1 MKLSWIFSLVALS
14 NVVFGAET
22 LDNPEQEIQKLND
35 SLVEITKRIHA
46 ESALRY
52 TPGQGNGSAS
62 SLQALSAAKNWY
74 SKGNWL
80 AALRELKRYEAGTNT
95 HETENVLEFNYIAGK
110 SEAALGKYE
119 KALVYFKR
127 FLAEAS
133 RLPSIDSE
141 KINDVLASVLEGL
154 LKVGKDSS
162 KLSLKQNIAAIL
174 VTEDNT
180 NSNYEAH
187 FLAGRIAVI
196 DNSPELASEW
206 LSKATKSTSKATTTR
221 GMFYQA
227 LVELASDNTD
237 AAYEILR
244 KAEENSK
251 DSDTTLYHHQ
261 VLLAL
266 GRIEYYRKHY
276 AEALHWLIKIPE
288 NSLQYQ
294 FALREAVHAA
304 TSAER
309 FEQGLSLANQFLQ
322 KFPESEFIQ
331 ELSQYASYLTLQ
343 ATSGKI
349 GEEVY
354 AKRLTHLANSAK
366 EIKSLTLGRE
376 KIDEYQLDQIINK
389 VRSFGNP
396 GLLASHSQN
405 IYVKLNR
412 LQEKAHFLQS
422 SLLEHVYWHTNQPF
436 TGVFPDE
443 TISANELS
451 RICNL
456 LIAQANRL
464 VVVSTYVMEKSLSPA
479 VLESLSRSENR
490 RMQIVG
496 VEAKFQRGFE
506 NIGDWVNAKFLID
519 RLKNLQTYNLDQ
531 LAVERAFS
539 NSDKNMDRIKA
550 LELLK
555 EKIFAL
561 SNRAHLKAAN
571 SLSSISPFL
580 AVERLLLQFSLE
592 MSYDYEKFSTLLT
605 SDGDFANRNL
615 MKNLKSA
622 WNVWFKTAEIL
633 SVKIRKSQSD
643 LEKKIDNH
651 FIRVKNSSEKLASV
665 LEKINS
671 VRSELEKAVG
681 RTGHL
686 LSNQFILEI
695 NARSAEIREWM
706 AELNMKKLENLQS
719 KHREDRLKEQV
730 ERQKIAEDYLDS
742 TLQRSSK

>member
-1 MKLSWIFSLVALS
+1 VS
-14 NVVFGAET
+14 NLVFGAET
-22 LDNPEQEIQKLND
+22 LDNPEQEIQKVND
-35 SLVEITKRIHA
+35 SLVEITKRISA
-46 ESALRY
+46 ESSLRY

-95 HETENVLEFNYIAGK
+95 HEADNVLEFNYIAGK
-110 SEAALGKYE
+110 SESALGKYE

-133 RLPSIDSE
+133 RHPSVDSE

-244 KAEENSK
+244 KAEENSQG
-251 DSDTTLYHHQ
+251 SDITLYHHQ

-276 AEALHWLIKIPE
+276 AEALHWLTKIPAT
-288 NSLQYQ
+288 SLQYQ

-309 FEQGLSLANQFLQ
+309 FDHGLSLANQFLQ
-322 KFPESEFIQ
+322 RFPESEFIQ
-331 ELSQYASYLTLQ
+331 EMSQYASYLTLQ
-343 ATSGKI
+343 STSSRI

-354 AKRLTHLANSAK
+354 EKRLTQLANSAK
-366 EIKSLTLGRE
+366 EIKSLTLGKE
-376 KIDEYQLDQIINK
+376 KIDEDHLNQIINK

-396 GLLASHSQN
+396 GILASHSQN

-422 SLLEHVYWHTNQPF
+422 SLLEHIYWHTNQPF

-443 TISANELS
+443 IINANELS

-456 LIAQANRL
+456 LIDQANRL

-479 VLESLSRSENR
+479 VLESLSRSEKR
-490 RMQIVG
+490 RIQIVG
-496 VEAKFQRGFE
+496 EEAKFQRGFE
-506 NIGDWVNAKFLID
+506 NIGDWINAKFLVD
-519 RLKNLQTYNLDQ
+519 KLKNLQTYNLEQ
-531 LAVERAFS
+531 LAIERSFP
-539 NSDKNMDRIKA
+539 NSTKNMERIRNLEHLKA
-550 LELLK
+550 
-555 EKIFAL
+555 KIFAL
-561 SNRAHLKAAN
+561 SNKAHLKAAD
-571 SLSSISPFL
+571 SLSSVSPFL

-592 MSYDYEKFSTLLT
+592 MSYDYEKFSTLLVG
-605 SDGDFANRNL
+605 DGDFATRNL

-622 WNVWFKTAEIL
+622 WNGWFQTAEIL
-633 SVKIRKSQSD
+633 SIKIRKSQSD

-651 FIRVKNSSEKLASV
+651 FIGVKNSSEKLASV

-671 VRSELEKAVG
+671 ARLELEKAVG
-681 RTGHL
+681 KTGHL